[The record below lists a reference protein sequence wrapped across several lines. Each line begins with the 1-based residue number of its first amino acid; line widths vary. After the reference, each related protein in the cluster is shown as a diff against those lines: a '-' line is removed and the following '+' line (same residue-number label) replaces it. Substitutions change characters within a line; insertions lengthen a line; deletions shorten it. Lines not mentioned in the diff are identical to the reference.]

1 MCAFTM
7 VEMQVREIQANSGTC
22 HRVVLQ
28 EKEGVSY
35 LHIMIGP
42 NESAAISA
50 AHNGQKPVR
59 PLSYDL
65 ACSFL
70 DETQARIDRVEITAL
85 REGIYYAEILLQSAD
100 GTTSPIDS
108 RPSDAIALALRADAP
123 IFASENVLK
132 ERAENGLEQVG
143 SPEPL
148 RSKPALKKPGFRKFP
163 GTGKKEISVPPEGN
177 QGTPNPLDVLKKR
190 LRQAVSEEAYEEA
203 ARLRDRITELQRQ
216 P

>member
-1 MCAFTM
+1 M
-7 VEMQVREIQANSGTC
+7 VEMLVREIQVNSGTC

-28 EKEGVSY
+28 EKEGEAY

-42 NESAAISA
+42 SEAGAISA

-65 ACSFL
+65 ACSLL
-70 DETQARIDRVEITAL
+70 DETNSCIDRVEITAL
-85 REGIYYAEILLQSAD
+85 REGIYYAEIHLQSAD
-100 GTTSPIDS
+100 GTTTPIDS
-108 RPSDAIALALRADAP
+108 RPSDAIAIALRTDTP
-123 IFASENVLK
+123 IFASENLLG
-132 ERAENGLEQVG
+132 EGAENSLEQVG

-148 RSKPALKKPGFRKFP
+148 RSKPALKKPGFREFP
-163 GTGKKEISVPPEGN
+163 GTGKKEISVTPEVS
-177 QGTPNPLDVLKKR
+177 QDTANPLDILKKR

-203 ARLRDRITELQRQ
+203 ARLRDRITELQRH

>member
-1 MCAFTM
+1 M

-28 EKEGVSY
+28 EKDGVSY

-42 NESAAISA
+42 SEAGAISA
-50 AHNGQKPVR
+50 AHSGQKPVR

-65 ACSFL
+65 ACSL
-70 DETQARIDRVEITAL
+70 LNETNARIDRVEITAL
-85 REGIYYAEILLQSAD
+85 REGIYYAEIHLQSAD

-123 IFASENVLK
+123 IFASENVL
-132 ERAENGLEQVG
+132 EAGAENGPEQVG

-148 RSKPALKKPGFRKFP
+148 RSKPALKKPGFREFP

-177 QGTPNPLDVLKKR
+177 QDTPNPLDVLKKR

>member
-1 MCAFTM
+1 M
-7 VEMQVREIQANSGTC
+7 VEMQVREIQANSGTY

-28 EKEGVSY
+28 EKEGASC

-42 NESAAISA
+42 SEAGAISA

-65 ACSFL
+65 ACEL
-70 DETQARIDRVEITAL
+70 LNEINAHIERVEITSL
-85 REGIYYAEILLQSAD
+85 RDGIYYALIHLRSPD
-100 GTTSPIDS
+100 GETTPIDS
-108 RPSDAIALALRADAP
+108 RPSDAIALALRTDAP
-123 IFASENVLK
+123 IFASEDVLEK
-132 ERAENGLEQVG
+132 GAETTLEQLDT
-143 SPEPL
+143 PEPV
-148 RSKPALKKPGFRKFP
+148 RSKPALKKPGFGEFP
-163 GTGKKEISVPPEGN
+163 GKGTKELSCRPASDEGN
-177 QGTPNPLDVLKKR
+177 STPLDLLKRR